1 MPDVNPPHEILT
13 EVEVLAAA
21 DALVAAFR
29 ATDTEA
35 YFRCFA
41 PGATFV
47 FHTESRRLEDRAAY
61 EGLWAGWIADGWRV
75 TDCVS
80 SDPRVQV
87 HGTTAIFTHHVRT
100 TTSVGGTSETTSERE
115 TIVFRRAGSSIEAVH
130 EHLSPAPEEPTEE
143 SAA

>member
-1 MPDVNPPHEILT
+1 MPDLNPPHEVLT

-21 DALVAAFR
+21 DVLVAAFR

-41 PGATFV
+41 PDATFV
-47 FHTESRRLEDRAAY
+47 FHTEPRRLEDRAAY
-61 EGLWAGWIADGWRV
+61 EELWAGWIADGWRV
-75 TDCVS
+75 TDCIS
-80 SDPRVQV
+80 SAPRVQV
-87 HGTTAIFTHHVRT
+87 FGTTAVFTHHVRT
-100 TTSVGGTSETTSERE
+100 TTSVGGASETTSERE

-130 EHLSPAPEEPTEE
+130 EHLGPAPEDTTEE

>member
-1 MPDVNPPHEILT
+1 MPDLNPPADVLT
-13 EVEVLAAA
+13 EAEVLAAA
-21 DALVAAFR
+21 DALVDAFR

-47 FHTESRRLEDRAAY
+47 FHTEPRRLEDRAAY
-61 EGLWAGWIADGWRV
+61 EDLWAGWIADGWRV
-75 TDCVS
+75 TDCIS
-80 SDPRVQV
+80 SGPRVQV
-87 HGTTAIFTHHVRT
+87 VGTTAIFTHHVRT
-100 TTSVGGTSETTSERE
+100 TTSVGGATGTTSERE

-130 EHLSPAPEEPTEE
+130 EHLSPTPEHSMEE

>member
-1 MPDVNPPHEILT
+1 MPDLNPPQEVLT
-13 EVEVLAAA
+13 DDEVLAAA

-41 PGATFV
+41 PDATFV
-47 FHTESRRLEDRAAY
+47 FHPEPRRLEDRAAY
-61 EGLWAGWIADGWRV
+61 EELWAGWIADGWRV
-75 TDCVS
+75 TDCIS

-87 HGTTAIFTHHVRT
+87 FGTTAVFSHHVRT
-100 TTSVGGTSETTSERE
+100 TTSVGGAGETTSERE
-115 TIVFRRAGSSIEAVH
+115 TIVFRRRGSSIEAVH
-130 EHLSPAPEEPTEE
+130 EHLSPAPEASMEE